1 MSDSGRPSG
10 LEPGVSE
17 VNGPQRRVMT
27 TKDKLLIAGIVTITA
42 LGFIWFNAALRQKAP
57 PLARA
62 AAVAGGGE
70 QYTPPPN
77 IQPAKPTDASL
88 PMPAASAPSD
98 SALAQ
103 KQSPETAPIL
113 AFSGGSAPAS
123 RILNAVP
130 SLASLGGSGEAGS
143 QPPAPTPVADGG
155 ALAQKLKPTVLSGAT
170 ASVIKNPDMVVTEG
184 TLIPCIL
191 QTAIDTQLAGFVTCV
206 VPIDVRGTSGNVVLL
221 DRGTKIVGQIQAGLV
236 QGQER
241 VFVLWT
247 RAETPKHV
255 VISLNAPG
263 ADELGRSGLPG
274 AVDNHWWQR
283 FGGALK
289 YHQHPADLA
298 EKPRRHR
305 QRVRRPGFG
314 FRQRVRPSDFQQC
327 PPVKPPRSSHT
338 LCDRWPNGST
348 IHKPKN
354 YVSTGPKRPSFG
366 KRVIFAARRSR
377 FPWLIWKILQH
388 SRAR

>member
-1 MSDSGRPSG
+1 MSDNGRPSPV
-10 LEPGVSE
+10 EPGVSE

-27 TKDKLLIAGIVTITA
+27 TKDKLLVAGIVTITA
-42 LGFIWFNAALRQKAP
+42 LGFIWFNAVLRQKAP
-57 PLARA
+57 SPARA

-283 FGGALK
+283 FGGALMLTLVQGSLNAGTALAANSGGGSGEATAGFVYGAQSSGQQVANTALENTINIPPTLRK
-289 YHQHPADLA
+289 NQGDTVSVFVAQDLDFGSVYDLRISNNA
-298 EKPRRHR
+298 R
-305 QRVRRPGFG
+305 Q
-314 FRQRVRPSDFQQC
+314 
-327 PPVKPPRSSHT
+327 
-338 LCDRWPNGST
+338 
-348 IHKPKN
+348 
-354 YVSTGPKRPSFG
+354 
-366 KRVIFAARRSR
+366 
-377 FPWLIWKILQH
+377 
-388 SRAR
+388 